1 MTQERATEES
11 FRYPT
16 PEEMLALDRAA
27 RRARAEAIAS
37 LFTAAGRQLKE
48 LIRRGADAPR
58 TSSQLPTEGERK
70 TMTTL
75 FWRNALASLPPS
87 VQRRYATA
95 FEAAERFEAV
105 LDLGIEVWRFA
116 KGAFAKT
123 SRVAAQAMRGTART
137 LDPAAH
143 RTLPEHRA
151 ESY

>member
-1 MTQERATEES
+1 MTQERAKEES

-37 LFTAAGRQLKE
+37 LFAAAGRLLKE
-48 LIRRGADAPR
+48 LIRRAADAPR
-58 TSSQLPTEGERK
+58 TSSQLPTERN

-95 FEAAERFEAV
+95 FESAERFEAV
-105 LDLGIEVWRFA
+105 LDLAIEVWRFA
-116 KGAFAKT
+116 KDALARTG
-123 SRVAAQAMRGTART
+123 RAAGRAMRGTART
-137 LDPAAH
+137 LDHAA
-143 RTLPEHRA
+143 LPEDRV

>member
-1 MTQERATEES
+1 MTQERAKEES

-37 LFTAAGRQLKE
+37 LLAAAGRQLKE

-58 TSSQLPTEGERK
+58 TSSQLSTERK

-105 LDLGIEVWRFA
+105 LDMGIEVWCFA
-116 KGAFAKT
+116 RDTLAKT
-123 SRVAAQAMRGTART
+123 SRVAAHAMRGTART
-137 LDPAAH
+137 LERA
-143 RTLPEHRA
+143 EHRA
-151 ESY
+151 ESV

>member
-1 MTQERATEES
+1 MTQERAKEES

-37 LFTAAGRQLKE
+37 LLAAAGRQLKE

-58 TSSQLPTEGERK
+58 TRAQLPTERNS
-70 TMTTL
+70 MTTL

-95 FEAAERFEAV
+95 FEAAERFEAM
-105 LDLGIEVWRFA
+105 LDLGIEVSRFA
-116 KGAFAKT
+116 KDVTAKT
-123 SRVAAQAMRGTART
+123 YEIAAHAMRGTART
-137 LDPAAH
+137 LDRA
-143 RTLPEHRA
+143 EHRA
-151 ESY
+151 ESV